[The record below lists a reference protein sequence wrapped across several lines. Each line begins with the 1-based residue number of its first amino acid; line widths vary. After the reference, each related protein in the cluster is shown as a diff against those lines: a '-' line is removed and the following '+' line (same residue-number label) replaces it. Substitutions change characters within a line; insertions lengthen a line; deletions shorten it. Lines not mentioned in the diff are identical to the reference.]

1 MTLSVIKQRLSLWNI
16 LFFLFGLAVLF
27 FLLKQIDFRNLLD
40 LILKIKL
47 PFLLLGGGLYLC
59 KGLLRALRI
68 TRANQRYPIPF
79 LKMLRLTFASSL
91 ASQVLPLKLGE
102 LTYVYLLKRD
112 NRASISHGLSS
123 LMVIR
128 LIDLLAVSLLFIIFT
143 FAVTVP
149 DNLAIYFRSILGF
162 MALLFI
168 AILFVILISARDEAI
183 IQFLQRFSLVE
194 KIRLLK
200 KGVEWLAHFLFD
212 LKQYRWNQYLE
223 WTLLACAEWLV
234 NFSVFHVLLFGLG
247 MTPAWFDTV
256 VSVTFSVLASV
267 LPINSFGNFGTQ
279 EAGWS
284 TGLVLLGYTRESAI
298 ASGFA
303 THLITLAYFLVF
315 GGISWLSYFILP
327 EKQAK

>member
-1 MTLSVIKQRLSLWNI
+1 MTFSSIKQRLSLWNI

-27 FLLKQIDFRNLLD
+27 FLLKQIDFRNLVD
-40 LILKIKL
+40 LIFKIK
-47 PFLLLGGGLYLC
+47 PEYLLLGGILYLC
-59 KGLLRALRI
+59 KGLLRAFRFK
-68 TRANQRYPIPF
+68 RANQDYPLPF

-123 LMVIR
+123 LMIMR

-143 FAVTVP
+143 ITVQVP
-149 DNLAIYFRSILGF
+149 AGLTVYFNSILGF
-162 MALLFI
+162 MALLLLI
-168 AILFVILISARDEAI
+168 ILFVIFISARDQVI
-183 IQFLQRFSLVE
+183 IQFLTHFTLVE
-194 KIRLLK
+194 KIMLLK
-200 KGVEWLAHFLFD
+200 KGVNWLAHFLMD
-212 LKQYRWNQYLE
+212 LKQYRWKQYLE
-223 WTLLACAEWLV
+223 WTALACAEWLV
-234 NFSVFHVLLFGLG
+234 NFTVFYALLIGLG
-247 MTPAWFDTV
+247 LTPTWFETI

-303 THLITLAYFLVF
+303 THLITLGYFLVF
-315 GGISWLSYFILP
+315 GGLSWLSYFIFP
-327 EKQAK
+327 EKLD

>member
-1 MTLSVIKQRLSLWNI
+1 MTLSSIKQRLSLWNI

-27 FLLKQIDFRNLLD
+27 FLLKQIDFKNLLD
-40 LILKIKL
+40 LIFKIK
-47 PFLLLGGGLYLC
+47 PEYLLLGGVLYLC
-59 KGLLRALRI
+59 KGLLRALRFKR
-68 TRANQRYPIPF
+68 TNARYPIPF

-123 LMVIR
+123 LMIIR

-143 FAVTVP
+143 LTVQVP
-149 DNLAIYFRSILGF
+149 DNLAIYFRAILGF
-162 MALLFI
+162 MAVLLA
-168 AILFVILISARDEAI
+168 AILFVIFISARDQVI
-183 IQFLQRFSLVE
+183 VQFFQRFALVE
-194 KIRLLK
+194 KIGLLK
-200 KGVEWLAHFLFD
+200 KGINWLAHFLSD
-212 LKQYRWNQYLE
+212 LKQYRWSQYVE
-223 WTLLACAEWLV
+223 WTLLASAEWLV
-234 NFSVFHVLLFGLG
+234 NFSVFHVLLIGLG
-247 MTPAWFDTV
+247 LTPAWFDTV

-284 TGLVLLGYTRESAI
+284 TGLVLLGYARESAI

-315 GGISWLSYFILP
+315 GGISWLSYYILP
-327 EKQAK
+327 EKME